1 MSADNLNWQEY
12 DENETMKALRNNA
25 KKTLDLFTVNQLRCA
40 CQSVTDEFLMELQEL
55 LKDNKRALELL
66 DAVDHLQFIHHCGDT
81 VSLSELNDAKDMI
94 VNFYSPRKT
103 KRKKQMTANS
113 SGRKPE
119 QTNRQ
124 K

>member
-40 CQSVTDEFLMELQEL
+40 CQSVTDEFLMELCEL

-81 VSLSELNDAKDMI
+81 VSLSELNEAKEMI
-94 VNFYSPRKT
+94 VKFYNPKGKAKKT
-103 KRKKQMTANS
+103 A
-113 SGRKPE
+113 
-119 QTNRQ
+119 
-124 K
+124 